1 MLSTTS
7 LSCHI
12 IQEAD
17 VLLLFWWEMGLEQK
31 QRPGVQVNELMTS
44 LASPVLSS
52 RSLLDS
58 GKRLT

>member
-1 MLSTTS
+1 MLSATS
-7 LSCHI
+7 LSYHI

-31 QRPGVQVNELMTS
+31 QRPGVQVTELMIS
-44 LASPVLSS
+44 LASPVLSY
-52 RSLLDS
+52 SLLDS